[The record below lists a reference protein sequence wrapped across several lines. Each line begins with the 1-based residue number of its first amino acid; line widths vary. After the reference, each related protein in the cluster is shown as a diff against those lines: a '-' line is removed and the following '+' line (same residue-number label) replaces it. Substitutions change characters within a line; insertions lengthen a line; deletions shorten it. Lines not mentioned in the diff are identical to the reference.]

1 MAYGTTAGVEGRLPA
16 MGPLSALS
24 LPTEAQVTAWL
35 TQGAAIIN
43 RTLSGAGYSTP
54 VAVSAAVYAELTALN
69 ELYAAAWAIRA
80 RGLDSVQGENEDR
93 SAVWLAEFN
102 TQLTA
107 LVTFDLSRLGVEVL
121 PSAAPNLA
129 RRRLRFTP
137 LKRVDGYSAVYDD
150 VEVDA

>member
-16 MGPLSALS
+16 MGQLGPLS

-54 VAVSAAVYAELTALN
+54 VGVAASVYAELTALN

-80 RGLDSVQGENEDR
+80 RGLDTVQGENEDR
-93 SAVWLAEFN
+93 SAVWLQEFQ

-107 LVTFDLSRLGVEVL
+107 LVGFDLTRLGVEVL

-137 LKRVDGYSAVYDD
+137 IKRVDGYSAVYDD